1 MINEDNQI
9 NTFKHQSEIFTGEQI
24 QPNLKKRVLK
34 QIEKK
39 MDSQLK
45 VIQADQNIV
54 VPLVEALDKD
64 FQSEIYFDL
73 SEAKAQN
80 DSKKD
85 SVEKNSQVAKIVQ
98 APES

>member
-1 MINEDNQI
+1 M
-9 NTFKHQSEIFTGEQI
+9 
-24 QPNLKKRVLK
+24 K
-34 QIEKK
+34 QIEKEV
-39 MDSQLK
+39 DSQLN
-45 VIQADQNIV
+45 VIQAEQNIV
-54 VPLVEALDKD
+54 VQLVEALDKD

-73 SEAKAQN
+73 SEAKAQL